1 MNVLERA
8 KAHFDAQGV
17 TRIEVPEWP
26 DEKGNPTVMF
36 SQPFTLGDRK
46 KLAKFAQEDDLE
58 FIVRMVIMKCEDES
72 GETVFDLSDKPT
84 LMNKVDPNI
93 IARIAAEITTAP
105 SQEEMSG
112 NLPTIQS

>member
-26 DEKGNPTVMF
+26 DEKGNPTVMY

-46 KLAKFAQEDDLE
+46 KLIKFAQEDDLE
-58 FIVRMVIMKCEDES
+58 FIVRLVIMKCETED
-72 GETVFDLSDKPT
+72 GEKAFDLSDKPV
-84 LMNKVDPNI
+84 LMNKVDPEI
-93 IARIAAEITTAP
+93 ISRIAAQVVASP
-105 SQEEMSG
+105 SQEAQAG
-112 NLPTIQS
+112 N

>member
-26 DEKGNPTVMF
+26 DEKGNPTVMY
-36 SQPFTLGDRK
+36 SQPFTLADRK
-46 KLAKFAQEDDLE
+46 KLIKYAQEDDLE
-58 FIVRMVIMKCEDES
+58 FIVRMVIMKCETQD
-72 GETVFDLSDKPT
+72 GEKAFDLSDKPV

-93 IARIAAEITTAP
+93 VARIAATDYAAP
-105 SQEEMSG
+105 SKEDQLG
-112 NLPTIQS
+112 N

>member
-26 DEKGNPTVMF
+26 DEKGNPTVVY

-46 KLAKFAQEDDLE
+46 KLIKFAQEDDLE

-72 GETVFDLSDKPT
+72 GEKVFDLSDKPT
-84 LMNKVDPNI
+84 LMNKVDPEI
-93 IARIAAEITTAP
+93 ISRIAAQIVASP
-105 SQEEMSG
+105 SQEEQAG
-112 NLPTIQS
+112 N

>member
-17 TRIEVPEWP
+17 IRIEVPEWL
-26 DEKGNPTVMF
+26 DEKGNPTVRY
-36 SQPFTLGDRK
+36 SQPFTLADRK

-58 FIVRMVIMKCEDES
+58 FVVRMVIMKCEDEN
-72 GETVFDLSDKPT
+72 GEKVFDLSDKPV

-93 IARIAAEITTAP
+93 IAKISTQLTATP
-105 SQEEMSG
+105 SIEEQSG
-112 NLPTIQS
+112 N

>member
-8 KAHFDAQGV
+8 TAHFDAQGV

-26 DEKGNPTVMF
+26 DEKGNSTVVY

-46 KLAKFAQEDDLE
+46 KLIKFAQEDDLE

-72 GETVFDLSDKPT
+72 GEKVFDLSDKPT
-84 LMNKVDPNI
+84 LMNKVDPEI
-93 IARIAAEITTAP
+93 ISRIAAQIVATP
-105 SQEEMSG
+105 SKEEQAG
-112 NLPTIQS
+112 N